1 MIVIGLSGKARS
13 GKGSVVQLAQILM
26 QHGDTEVEVRQ
37 VSFATALKEM
47 ARERGWDGHKDDK
60 GRTLL
65 QDLGMQMRK
74 VDSNFWV
81 KAAERKV
88 IHIGLTSPETKIVF
102 IPDTR
107 FINEAEAIKAMPKSD
122 TFLDGVVGIER
133 AEIWRVNRYTATLEY
148 DHDAKMILNK
158 RVPYDNGLTWAQKTH
173 QSETELDRWPFDFTI
188 DSTDMADLF
197 EGVKKALTRL
207 GFA

>member
-26 QHGDTEVEVRQ
+26 QHGDTEAEVRQ
-37 VSFATALKEM
+37 VSFATALKDM
-47 ARERGWDGHKDDK
+47 ARERGWNGEKDAK

-74 VDSNFWV
+74 VDSDFWV

-102 IPDTR
+102 IPDCR
-107 FINEAEAIKAMPKSD
+107 FTNEAEAIKSLPKSD
-122 TFLDGVVGIER
+122 KFFDSVVGIER
-133 AEIWRVNRYTATLEY
+133 AEIWRVNRFNADGT
-148 DHDAKMILNK
+148 
-158 RVPYDNGLTWAQKTH
+158 VYDNGLTWTQKMH
-173 QSETELDRWPFDFTI
+173 ASETELDDWPFDLTI
-188 DSTDMADLF
+188 HSSNMADLF
-197 EGVKKALTRL
+197 EGVKKALARL
-207 GFA
+207 GFS